1 MTLSS
6 SCLIIGPNAY
16 ETTFISML
24 YKFKV
29 KGEKRKK
36 KKTLYIKPES
46 NHITNPSL
54 SLMSY
59 KYKYKY

>member
-36 KKTLYIKPES
+36 KK
-46 NHITNPSL
+46 PSI
-54 SLMSY
+54 
-59 KYKYKY
+59 